1 MWRLLIANRTYPCQS
16 RRTIKYITLDVNNWK
31 CTIISRWVTHSD
43 KWCSICIYKSPFQ
56 RFKSTCL
63 VWDLGACSNQK
74 RLHTFT
80 ISICKE
86 SNEWL
91 LITDCMHQQH
101 HHKRIFKSLFSIMEI
116 QNPKRKGCTYPPS
129 SWISDNW
136 GRRTGTPLSVCL
148 LRQIGNCIWKVHQ
161 PRVKNHDFN
170 DAYSSV
176 LTCQH
181 LANVLFDI
189 DWTHSIKCR
198 DNRLK
203 LQPYVG

>member
-1 MWRLLIANRTYPCQS
+1 M
-16 RRTIKYITLDVNNWK
+16 
-31 CTIISRWVTHSD
+31 
-43 KWCSICIYKSPFQ
+43 
-56 RFKSTCL
+56 
-63 VWDLGACSNQK
+63 WDLGACSNQK

-91 LITDCMHQQH
+91 LITDCMYQQH

-116 QNPKRKGCTYPPS
+116 QNPKRKGYTYPPS

-148 LRQIGNCIWKVHQ
+148 LRQIGNCIWKAHRAQV
-161 PRVKNHDFN
+161 RIYDFH

-203 LQPYVG
+203 LRPYVGLVFIQCCSLTLVKQCEKNVGVWIWRVCHKSKQIEWSRLT